1 MEDKDSRKYRRFF
14 TAEGFVSRLRK
25 LARRFGVQ
33 ATYSFLLLYYA
44 FRRKETPPW
53 ARNIIIGVLGYFL
66 APLDALP
73 DFTPVV
79 GFTDDLG
86 LLAFGLSTVAAYI
99 DSEVRQK
106 ARTTAAKWLGGE
118 DKAAFE
124 AVDNRL

>member
-1 MEDKDSRKYRRFF
+1 MEEKDHRKYRRFF
-14 TAEGFVSRLRK
+14 TADRFASRLKR

-33 ATYSFLLLYYA
+33 VTYSFLLLYYA
-44 FRRKETPPW
+44 FRRKETPVW

-73 DFTPVV
+73 DLTPVI

-86 LLAFGLSTVAAYI
+86 LLAFGLSAVAAYI
-99 DSEVRQK
+99 DAEVRQK
-106 ARTTAAKWLGGE
+106 ARTTAAKWLGGDDE
-118 DKAAFE
+118 AAFE